1 MIESAILDSLEE
13 KEANMNDTRING
25 IKVGDSFFQGD
36 TIHRPKH
43 NSHCYV
49 QLNHVYK
56 SMAEPKLRAPSSQ
69 FKVQKTSVVKPE
81 ARRENQNRAKKQAS
95 MTRHVNMSRK

>member
-1 MIESAILDSLEE
+1 MLESAVLDSLEDKLAKMTE
-13 KEANMNDTRING
+13 KKVNM

-56 SMAEPKLRAPSSQ
+56 TMADPKHREPSSA
-69 FKVQKTSVVKPE
+69 FKIQKTSGGE
-81 ARRENQNRAKKQAS
+81 L
-95 MTRHVNMSRK
+95 